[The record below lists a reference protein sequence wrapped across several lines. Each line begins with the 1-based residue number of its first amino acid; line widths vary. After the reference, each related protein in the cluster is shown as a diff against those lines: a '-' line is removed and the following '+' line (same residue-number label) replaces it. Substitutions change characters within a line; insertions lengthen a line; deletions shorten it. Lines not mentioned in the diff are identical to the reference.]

1 MNNNYQLSGFKTVKN
16 YSLRDCLPNEGRE
29 GTWIGR
35 AWLPAPYSPLGVAGP
50 YVITVKDAQ
59 VIELSSVF
67 SNMTDVARH
76 QAPAEA
82 VKNASG
88 SVVCSLNELLDNS
101 LFHKLPN
108 DLNDVMHPCL
118 LAPNDIQA
126 IKACGVTFAA
136 SLMERVIEEKAL
148 GDPAKA
154 DAIRAIVNDAIGD
167 NLKDIEPGS
176 AKAQKLKEQLIA
188 QDIWSPYL
196 EVGIG
201 PDVEVFTK
209 SQPMSAIA
217 CGAQL
222 GILSTSEWNNP
233 EPEIA
238 FLVSPN
244 GQFLGAALANDVNL
258 RDYEGRS
265 SLLLGKAKDQNGTC
279 PIGPMFRL
287 FDDTFSID
295 DAANAAVSLT
305 ITGEDDFV
313 SSGANIMSEI
323 SRSLDSIIAQVCN
336 QSHQYPDGI
345 AIMLGTMFAP
355 TEDRGEPGMGFTHKV
370 GDRVEIS
377 SPKLGKLVNWVN
389 YCDEIPPWNYGIA
402 DFMQFSIDLAVKQR
416 ISGYSSN

>member
-1 MNNNYQLSGFKTVKN
+1 MNALHYPLADYSTVTG
-16 YSLRDCLPNEGRE
+16 YSLRDCLPNECRE

-35 AWLPAPYSPLGVAGP
+35 AWLPESFSPSGIAGP
-50 YVITVKDAQ
+50 HIITVRDAEI
-59 VIELSSVF
+59 VELSQYFLS
-67 SNMTDVARH
+67 MADVAKH
-76 QAPAEA
+76 PKPAEA
-82 VKNASG
+82 VQQAKG
-88 SVVCSLNELLDNS
+88 EVICSLYELLDNS
-101 LFHKLPN
+101 VFYKVPADIRN
-108 DLNDVMHPCL
+108 AQYPCL

-154 DAIRAIVNDAIGD
+154 EAIRTTVHDVIGD
-167 NLKDIEPGS
+167 SLKDIEPGS
-176 AKAQKLKEQLIA
+176 EKSQRLKEKLIE

-209 SQPMSAIA
+209 SQAMSAIP

-222 GILSTSEWNNP
+222 GVLATSHWNNP
-233 EPEIA
+233 EPEVA
-238 FLVSPN
+238 FLVSPQ
-244 GQFLGAALANDVNL
+244 GEFLGAALANDVNL

-287 FDDTFSID
+287 FDDSYQLE
-295 DAANAAVSLT
+295 DAARTEVKLS
-305 ITGEDDFV
+305 ITGEDGFH

-323 SRSLDSIIAQVCN
+323 SRSVDSIIKQVCN
-336 QSHQYPDGI
+336 RSHQYPDGI

-355 TEDRGEPGMGFTHKV
+355 TEDRGEAGMGFTHKV

-377 SPKLGKLVNWVN
+377 SPQLGKLVNWVN
-389 YCDEIPPWNYGIA
+389 YCHEIPEWNYGIS
-402 DFMQFSIDLAVKQR
+402 DFLQFLMAQNSQQAQSK
-416 ISGYSSN
+416 